1 MHVADNG
8 RISPAHVHDHRF
20 LGEDH
25 VRNQR
30 RTIAVVA
37 VTAVMMV
44 IEIVAGWAFGS
55 MALTADGWHMAT
67 HAGAIGLAALAYRF
81 ASAHAADPRFAFGAG
96 KVGDLA
102 GFASAI
108 ILGIVAL
115 GIGYESL
122 LRLSSPQPVAYLEAS
137 AVAVVGLAVNVV
149 CALLLG
155 HGHGHSQGHGHSH
168 PHGHNHGSASG
179 PADASDSH
187 GHDHDERHHHGRPH
201 GLEHGEADKRHA
213 DHNMRG
219 AYLHVLADAL
229 TSVLAIAGL
238 LAGWSFGWSWVDPAI
253 GVVGAVV
260 IATWSI
266 GLARDSARVLVDATP
281 DDALAAAIR
290 DRLEIGDV
298 RVSDLHLWRV
308 GPGHMAAIV
317 ALVTHRPEE
326 PADYKAR
333 LAGLD
338 ALSHVTVEVNLCR
351 EPPRVAA

>member
-1 MHVADNG
+1 MHVAENG
-8 RISPAHVHDHRF
+8 RIAPVHVHEHRF
-20 LGEDH
+20 LGQDH
-25 VRNQR
+25 ARNAR
-30 RTIAVVA
+30 RTTAVVA

-44 IEIVAGWAFGS
+44 VEIVAGWVYGS

-67 HAGAIGLAALAYRF
+67 HAGAIGVAALAYRF
-81 ASAHAADPRFAFGAG
+81 ASTHAADPRFAFGAG

-108 ILGIVAL
+108 ILGVVAL

-122 LRLSSPQPVAYLEAS
+122 LRLASPQPVAYLEAS
-137 AVAVVGLAVNVV
+137 VVAVVGLAVNVV
-149 CALLLG
+149 CAVLLG
-155 HGHGHSQGHGHSH
+155 HGHGHSHHHDHDHGD
-168 PHGHNHGSASG
+168 P
-179 PADASDSH
+179 DH
-187 GHDHDERHHHGRPH
+187 GHDHPH
-201 GLEHGEADKRHA
+201 GGHA

-260 IATWSI
+260 IAVWSI
-266 GLARDSARVLVDATP
+266 GLACDSGRVLLDATSN
-281 DDALAAAIR
+281 DDLAETIR
-290 DRLEIGDV
+290 GRLETGDV

-317 ALVTHRPEE
+317 AVVTHRPEE
-326 PADYKAR
+326 PASYKAR
-333 LAGLD
+333 LADLP
-338 ALSHVTVEVNLCR
+338 ALSHVTVEVNRCR
-351 EPPRVAA
+351 DHPRVAA